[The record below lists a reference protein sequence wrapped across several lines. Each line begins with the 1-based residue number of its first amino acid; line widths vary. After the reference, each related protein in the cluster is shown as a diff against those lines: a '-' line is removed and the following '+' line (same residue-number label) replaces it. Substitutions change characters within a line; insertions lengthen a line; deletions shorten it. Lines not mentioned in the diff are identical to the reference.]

1 MIKVS
6 NPTSSEMFYNLRSW
20 KWQTMTALSMLSVN
34 GKKASELS
42 ETPFSLDIQSTR
54 SSCSNQKQHVNLY
67 IQIKCQMIY
76 TRVYLNNITCLS
88 QLVWNDFEKRFPG
101 ILIHV
106 LWNQASS
113 GEKTM
118 FTFLIKNLQNFMVS
132 LSFYNYRSLPFQQ
145 GQGHT
150 GRWHCFSPPSWPRPW
165 TSFPSLLDAVLA
177 T

>member
-6 NPTSSEMFYNLRSW
+6 NPTSNEMFYNLRAW

-101 ILIHV
+101 ILINV
-106 LWNQASS
+106 LWNQAKS
-113 GEKTM
+113 GGKNNVHIPYQKLAE
-118 FTFLIKNLQNFMVS
+118 FHGLLIIL
-132 LSFYNYRSLPFQQ
+132 
-145 GQGHT
+145 
-150 GRWHCFSPPSWPRPW
+150 
-165 TSFPSLLDAVLA
+165 
-177 T
+177 